1 MKKKDLLTYIPN
13 RLDKSQIRLA
23 GSKKAPVLVTVLPQ
37 DHEVH
42 FTWGD
47 GYLTY
52 NTQEGTWRR
61 ATIYDYWGE
70 ALESDAPKDEKARD
84 DLRKFEKHVLGDQRS
99 FYTNLF
105 DEIKNIEY
113 EIWLR
118 KQAKAQQRKKE
129 RIRKFMEIV
138 PPMPKHFRDWAEK
151 RYRGRADKYSRIHN
165 ISLCQ
170 QLPDGWIVERIFRV
184 EFKRLRDQKDGMSL
198 TEIVR
203 GWSRD
208 LAVYYWDDWYYG
220 EHWDKVG
227 VHQSWW
233 DKKTIQDRTSTRTDF
248 YDGNLE
254 DLGIDRQG
262 REIIS
267 AITEPIERHQL
278 MRIVNGT
285 DELKDTT
292 ELLAKMGFSKCLA
305 EYINA
310 SGPLGVESLAAI
322 LKDLGG
328 QQAKRLAKLHVNRM
342 MISVIDIFP
351 KATDETLLGIGVVK
365 DDIAKEYIMQ
375 ILQKG
380 LNANHVWTLMQGTRE
395 KGMRLQDQLREYID
409 YLDMAEKRGCDIHSE
424 IIYRNKRWKHFH
436 DQYVEEL
443 NREKEEQRTKKFQG
457 IKKDL
462 ARNRK
467 LFGWQQGEYFIRPA
481 ESADDIIREGRLQ
494 HHCVGASDT
503 YMLRMTTRES
513 WIVFLRRT
521 SDPDTPYY
529 TIEVDR
535 GRVIQAYAAYDRK
548 PDWDTV
554 NQILREWM
562 RQVKKNFVKMDVE
575 ERQNAAQSTERPML
589 EAAG

>member
-70 ALESDAPKDEKARD
+70 ALESDAPKDEKARA

-118 KQAKAQQRKKE
+118 KQREAQQRKKE

-151 RYRGRADKYSRIHN
+151 RYRGRADKYSRINN
-165 ISLCQ
+165 ISLYQ

-184 EFKRLRDQKDGMSL
+184 EFKRSRDQKDRMSL

-203 GWSRD
+203 GWNRE
-208 LAVYYWDDWYYG
+208 LAAHYWDNWYYG

-233 DKKTIQDRTSTRTDF
+233 DKKTIQNRVPTLTDF

-254 DLGIDRQG
+254 ELGIDRQG
-262 REIIS
+262 RVIIS
-267 AITEPIERHQL
+267 TITEPTDRYQL
-278 MRIVNGT
+278 MRIVNG
-285 DELKDTT
+285 DKELKDIT
-292 ELLAKMGFSKCLA
+292 ERLAKMGFQKCIT
-305 EYINA
+305 EYINS
-310 SGPLGVESLAAI
+310 SGPLGMESMATT
-322 LKDLGG
+322 LKDLGR
-328 QQAKRLAKLHVNRM
+328 QQAKRLVKLHVNRM
-342 MISVIDIFP
+342 MLSVIDIFR
-351 KATDETLLGIGVVK
+351 KTTDETLMGIGAVK
-365 DDIAKEYIMQ
+365 DVMAKDYIMQ
-375 ILQKG
+375 ILQKD
-380 LNANHVWTLMQGTRE
+380 LNANHVWTLMQVTRV

-467 LFGWQQGEYFIRPA
+467 LFGWKQGEYFIRPA

-503 YMLRMTTRES
+503 YMLRMATRES
-513 WIVFLRRT
+513 WIVFMRRT

-529 TIEVDR
+529 TIEINKTR
-535 GRVIQAYAAYDRK
+535 IIQAYAAYDRQ
-548 PDWDTV
+548 PDWD
-554 NQILREWM
+554 N
-562 RQVKKNFVKMDVE
+562 VKKLLQAWMKQVRKNFAAVNE
-575 ERQNAAQSTERPML
+575 AERHTEMAQPAVQML